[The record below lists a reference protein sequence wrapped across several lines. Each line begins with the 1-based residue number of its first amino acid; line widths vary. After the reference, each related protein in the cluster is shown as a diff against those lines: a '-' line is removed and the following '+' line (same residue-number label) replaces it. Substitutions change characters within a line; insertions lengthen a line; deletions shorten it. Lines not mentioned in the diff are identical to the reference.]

1 MGGDNMSIFDL
12 FGNKNSKSK
21 KVDIKV
27 SPVIMSD
34 AKKNDKTA
42 IALQNADSSYKEDKN
57 LDKVISTYESILDRC
72 SGDTFNYQIKLS
84 KYYVKAARYDDA
96 WRVLSKAQLDAIKRD
111 QGNACTGQIR
121 LEQFNVLKAEKR
133 YKDAIVILCCAF
145 VVNNASYG
153 SWSRE
158 SLIKMAKPCAKGLT
172 LSEESLED
180 IADLVDRAVVN
191 RDANEDRI
199 PKAVSIYL
207 EENGK

>member
-1 MGGDNMSIFDL
+1 MSIFDL

-21 KVDIKV
+21 KEGNISV
-27 SPVIMSD
+27 SSVIISD

-57 LDKVISTYESILDRC
+57 LDKVISTYESILDGC

-96 WRVLSKAQLDAIKRD
+96 WRVLSKAQLDAIKR
-111 QGNACTGQIR
+111 GRGKACTGQIR

-133 YKDAIVILCCAF
+133 YKDAIDILCCAY

-153 SWSRE
+153 SWNRDSF
-158 SLIKMAKPCAKGLT
+158 IKLAKPCIKGLSM
-172 LSEESLED
+172 SEEALGEV
-180 IADLVDRAVVN
+180 ADLVERAVVK
-191 RDANEDRI
+191 RDTNEEHI
-199 PKAVSIYL
+199 HKAITEYFK
-207 EENGK
+207 EIFK